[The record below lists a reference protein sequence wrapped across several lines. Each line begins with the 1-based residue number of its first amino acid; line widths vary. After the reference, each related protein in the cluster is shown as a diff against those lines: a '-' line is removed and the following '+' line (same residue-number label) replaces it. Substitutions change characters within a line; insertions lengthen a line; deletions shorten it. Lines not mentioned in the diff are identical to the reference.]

1 MRRLQNGVRCLAL
14 PFETTRWSLVLAA
27 GGNDSQAAREALASL
42 CETYWYPLY
51 AYLRRRGL
59 DPEDA
64 RDLTQGFLTSLIER
78 QDFEGLRQDRGRF
91 RAFLLASL
99 KHYLSNWSARER
111 TQKRGGG
118 RQIVPLENAEGQY
131 VAEPQDRAT
140 PETLF
145 ERRWALTVIDDLLA
159 ELREEW
165 TTQGRAS
172 EFDELKACLLG
183 QAPAGGYTAVAARLE
198 TSEGAVKTAVH
209 RLRRQFQSLLRH
221 RVAETVI
228 DERDVDDE
236 IRHLIRALGA

>member
-1 MRRLQNGVRCLAL
+1 L

-27 GGNDSQAAREALASL
+27 AGNDSQAAREALSSL
-42 CETYWYPLY
+42 CQTYWYPLY

-78 QDFEGLRQDRGRF
+78 QDFEGLHQDRGRF

-111 TQKRGGG
+111 TLKRGGG
-118 RQIVPLENAEGQY
+118 WQMVPLENAEGLY
-131 VAEPQDRAT
+131 VIEPVSHAT

-145 ERRWALTVIDDLLA
+145 ERRWALTVVDGLLA
-159 ELREEW
+159 ELRAQW
-165 TTQGRAS
+165 TAQGRAS

-183 QAPAGGYTAVAARLE
+183 QAPAGGYAAVAARLG
-198 TSEGAVKTAVH
+198 TSEGAVKAAVH
-209 RLRRQFQSLLRH
+209 RLRRRFQSLLRQ
-221 RVAETVI
+221 RVAGTVA

-236 IRHLIRALGA
+236 IRHLIQALSA